1 MSRCVVIIQA
11 RMGSSRL
18 PGKTLLPLAQT
29 TVLGFMIARLKQAKN
44 IDEILIATTDNSA
57 DDVLCQ
63 EAQKLGVSLFRGS
76 EHDVLKRFDDAAKH
90 SQADVII
97 RLTADCPLMDGALID
112 TAIDAFMAGSYDYFS
127 NVINRSFPDGLDIE
141 IFTSAALASA
151 ARDCKDVWAREHV
164 TPYMRNGAGLPV
176 ETGDFKVG
184 HFTADADFAHLR
196 WTLDTA
202 RDYEFLCALASHDVL
217 TRGWQDIVSLMTQSP
232 DLLMWNRGIAGRDM
246 AFDKK
251 ADSVPH
257 AGYQRSVQHLSRAL
271 KTIPVGS
278 QTFSKSYLG
287 WVIGQAPVYAKS
299 GTGAIITDI
308 DGNHYIDY
316 MMALLPVVLG
326 YADPFVDA
334 AVVRQLE
341 RGVSLSL
348 SSVLEAELAEKLV
361 SLIPCAEMVRYGKNG
376 SDATTAAVRL
386 ARAFNGREKIVVC
399 GYHGWHDWYIGT
411 TAKNLGVPKAV
422 RELSLTFPFND
433 ADALADLLMKHG
445 DDVAALVI
453 EPTGKLVPEEG
464 FLQAVRQ
471 LCDHYGI
478 VLIFDEVISGFR
490 INMGGAQAAYGVTP
504 DLAAFGK
511 AMANGY
517 PLSALV
523 GRRDIMSTMENIF
536 FSATFGGELSAIA
549 AGLATIEKLE
559 ASNAVQR
566 INGLGSS
573 IMSGLNE
580 SLANAGLGSM
590 IQYSGEAWWPR
601 VAFNDLPIDQSF
613 ALALMRQEFTAQ
625 NLLIASGLNFCLAHD
640 NKEILQ
646 ETLDRAGLAFEKMA
660 VAFQSPDPQKF
671 LRGDIAFS
679 DFEVRGHMKAKT

>member
-1 MSRCVVIIQA
+1 MPS
-11 RMGSSRL
+11 
-18 PGKTLLPLAQT
+18 
-29 TVLGFMIARLKQAKN
+29 
-44 IDEILIATTDNSA
+44 
-57 DDVLCQ
+57 
-63 EAQKLGVSLFRGS
+63 
-76 EHDVLKRFDDAAKH
+76 
-90 SQADVII
+90 
-97 RLTADCPLMDGALID
+97 
-112 TAIDAFMAGSYDYFS
+112 
-127 NVINRSFPDGLDIE
+127 
-141 IFTSAALASA
+141 
-151 ARDCKDVWAREHV
+151 
-164 TPYMRNGAGLPV
+164 
-176 ETGDFKVG
+176 
-184 HFTADADFAHLR
+184 
-196 WTLDTA
+196 
-202 RDYEFLCALASHDVL
+202 
-217 TRGWQDIVSLMTQSP
+217 
-232 DLLMWNRGIAGRDM
+232 
-246 AFDKK
+246 
-251 ADSVPH
+251 
-257 AGYQRSVQHLSRAL
+257 
-271 KTIPVGS
+271 
-278 QTFSKSYLG
+278 
-287 WVIGQAPVYAKS
+287 
-299 GTGAIITDI
+299 
-308 DGNHYIDY
+308 
-316 MMALLPVVLG
+316 
-326 YADPFVDA
+326 
-334 AVVRQLE
+334 
-341 RGVSLSL
+341 
-348 SSVLEAELAEKLV
+348 
-361 SLIPCAEMVRYGKNG
+361 
-376 SDATTAAVRL
+376 TAAVRL
-386 ARAFNGREKIVVC
+386 TRAFNGREKIVVC